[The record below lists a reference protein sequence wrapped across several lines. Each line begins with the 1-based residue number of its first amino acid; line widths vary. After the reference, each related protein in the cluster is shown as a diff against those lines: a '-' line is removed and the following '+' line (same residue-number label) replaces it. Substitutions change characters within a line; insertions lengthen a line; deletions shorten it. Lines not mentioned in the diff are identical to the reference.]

1 MAIVIERTITI
12 KNDKATLDNPIY
24 LYTGDGDITFLF
36 TIKEVKKSARFGAIN
51 TTNLVT
57 ESASYGVVRIYKP
70 TGEEPVFTTRAEIID
85 DKLQALFTYEHIDQ
99 FEEAGVH
106 QLQIHLYDSNEGERN
121 RFTIPPV
128 ELHVLF
134 PIGDGIDTTDAA
146 MADYAVIKTYGQRL
160 DVLNEDGSYNKTT
173 WAKGDVIA
181 SNKLNKIE
189 DALQYAIEEQKD
201 NGVYIPSVSD
211 DGYISWTNN
220 AGLENPPTVNIKG
233 PRGAQG
239 LKGDRGYQGP
249 QGEQGPPGP
258 EGPIGPKGQDG
269 TVTFSDL
276 TAEQKESLR
285 GPEGPQGPEG
295 PMGPVGPKGADG
307 TMKFEELTNE
317 QKESLRGPTG
327 PMGPTGPT
335 GPKGDSLTY
344 NDLSPEDKADLTQGF
359 ITCSANIT
367 RIEVVTQYPY
377 PEEEGVL
384 YIKVSESDE

>member
-134 PIGDGIDTTDAA
+134 PIGDVVDTADAA
-146 MADYAVIKTYGQRL
+146 MADYAVIKTYGERL

-173 WAKGDVIA
+173 WVKGDII
-181 SNKLNKIE
+181 SSSKLNKVE
-189 DALQYAIEEQKD
+189 NAIEYALSKQASATF
-201 NGVYIPSVSD
+201 IPSVSAS
-211 DGYISWTNN
+211 GNISWSNN
-220 AGLENPPTVNIKG
+220 CGLENPATVNIMGPKG
-233 PRGAQG
+233 DKGDKGDKGKDGADGTVAFDNLTSAQKASLKG
-239 LKGDRGYQGP
+239 EKGDKGDKGDRGDDFTY
-249 QGEQGPPGP
+249 
-258 EGPIGPKGQDG
+258 
-269 TVTFSDL
+269 
-276 TAEQKESLR
+276 
-285 GPEGPQGPEG
+285 
-295 PMGPVGPKGADG
+295 ADM
-307 TMKFEELTNE
+307 T
-317 QKESLRGPTG
+317 
-327 PMGPTGPT
+327 
-335 GPKGDSLTY
+335 DSQ
-344 NDLSPEDKADLTQGF
+344 KADLTQGF
-359 ITCSANIT
+359 ITCSSGIT
-367 RIEVVTQYPY
+367 RIEVVFEL
-377 PEEEGVL
+377 PEYEEPGVL
-384 YIKVSESDE
+384 YIVK